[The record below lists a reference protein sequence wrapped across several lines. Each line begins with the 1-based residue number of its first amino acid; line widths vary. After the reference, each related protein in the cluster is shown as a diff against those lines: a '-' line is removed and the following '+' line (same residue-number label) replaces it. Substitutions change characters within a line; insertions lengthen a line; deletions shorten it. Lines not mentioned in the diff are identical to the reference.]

1 MGLMRFLLAMAVV
14 VGHIGPSASD
24 FALLPGNLAVEVFF
38 SISGFYMSLI
48 LTGKYH
54 DRTTFYVNRFLRL
67 YPVYLIV
74 SVATWA
80 WLLFVWMYLG
90 KFPTNSWT
98 DAYEQMSR
106 WQVILLVIS
115 NWS

>member
-14 VGHIGPSASD
+14 VGHMASSMD
-24 FALLPGNLAVEVFF
+24 TAYALIPGTLAVEVFF

-74 SVATWA
+74 SVATWL
-80 WLLFVWMYLG
+80 WFLFIWMYLG
-90 KFPTNSWT
+90 KLPTNSWIN
-98 DAYEQMSR
+98 AYEHMSW
-106 WQVILLVIS
+106 WQVAS
-115 NWS
+115 